1 MSLIPQIVDHV
12 SIPVVA
18 AGGVMDGRGIL
29 ASQILGAQG
38 VQMGTAFLTTE
49 ESGANQLVK
58 QAVLHSKETDTIV
71 TDVFSGKSAR
81 GINNE
86 FVETMKQY
94 EGNIPP
100 YPVQNQLT
108 NSIRK
113 TAAFHRAS

>member
-38 VQMGTAFLTTE
+38 VQMGTFLTTE

-81 GINNE
+81 Y
-86 FVETMKQY
+86 Q
-94 EGNIPP
+94 
-100 YPVQNQLT
+100 Q
-108 NSIRK
+108 
-113 TAAFHRAS
+113 

>member
-94 EGNIPP
+94 EGTYRHILYKIN
-100 YPVQNQLT
+100 
-108 NSIRK
+108 
-113 TAAFHRAS
+113 

>member
-58 QAVLHSKETDTIV
+58 QAVFIV
-71 TDVFSGKSAR
+71 KR
-81 GINNE
+81 LI
-86 FVETMKQY
+86 Q
-94 EGNIPP
+94 
-100 YPVQNQLT
+100 
-108 NSIRK
+108 
-113 TAAFHRAS
+113 

>member
-49 ESGANQLVK
+49 VAQ
-58 QAVLHSKETDTIV
+58 
-71 TDVFSGKSAR
+71 
-81 GINNE
+81 IN
-86 FVETMKQY
+86 
-94 EGNIPP
+94 
-100 YPVQNQLT
+100 
-108 NSIRK
+108 
-113 TAAFHRAS
+113 

>member
-12 SIPVVA
+12 SIPVV

-71 TDVFSGKSAR
+71 TDVFSGKSTR
-81 GINNE
+81 Y
-86 FVETMKQY
+86 Q
-94 EGNIPP
+94 
-100 YPVQNQLT
+100 Q
-108 NSIRK
+108 
-113 TAAFHRAS
+113 